1 MGTEQI
7 SVRKAAAGD
16 IPAMVAILETK
27 RIEYQGYEPVFWNK
41 AANSAEIQTGF
52 FTYLLDQQDKTTM
65 FAAEIAGKLAGF
77 LIATLTPAPPI
88 VDPGGPTATIDD
100 FHVAHPEYW
109 ESVGEALIEHA
120 MAYGRNQGWRQAIVV
135 CPHQERAKA
144 GFLADKDLSLTT
156 EWWTKTL

>member
-7 SVRKAAAGD
+7 TVRKALESD
-16 IPAMVAILETK
+16 IPEMVAILETK

-52 FTYLLDQQDKTTM
+52 FTFLLGQQEKTTM
-65 FAAEIAGKLAGF
+65 FAAELDEKIAGF

-88 VDPGGPTATIDD
+88 VEPGGPTATIDD
-100 FHVAHPEYW
+100 FHVAHPELW
-109 ESVGEALIEHA
+109 ESVGERLLEHA
-120 MAYGRNQGWRQAIVV
+120 MAYGRAEGLRQIIVV
-135 CPHQERAKA
+135 CPHKERAKA
-144 GFLADKDLSLTT
+144 GFLADRDLSLTT

>member
-1 MGTEQI
+1 M
-7 SVRKAAAGD
+7 SAAPVMVRKAEQAD

-27 RIEYQGYEPVFWNK
+27 RVEYQGYEPVFWNK

-52 FTYLLDQQDKTTM
+52 FTYLLEQQDRTTM
-65 FAAEIAGKLAGF
+65 FAAELGGTLKGF

-100 FHVAHPEYW
+100 FHVAHPELW

-120 MAYGRNQGWRQAIVV
+120 MAHGREQGWRQIIVV
-135 CPHQERAKA
+135 CPHRERAKA